1 MCWHCIFFFAFRLY
15 QTSFSV
21 FFLSF
26 VAEVCLLFS
35 FICIQFLLLSTF
47 ELIMDTT
54 NTHKNTHAHPLAATR
69 LTLYWQEISVYFHLN
84 KFTTN
89 AMFLQNTMDTTVW
102 LWRWKLKNS
111 CCFFFKK
118 GEVICKWFL
127 QMGFCLVYLNFI
139 KQMNSCEVLQMQV
152 LNMPTELFLA
162 LNIESK
168 GKFPT
173 LNNS

>member
-1 MCWHCIFFFAFRLY
+1 MSDVWAVGTAANSLLMFSGRNRLQHSSNIPLPPTCVGTAFFFFAFRLY

-111 CCFFFKK
+111 CCFFFLKR
-118 GEVICKWFL
+118 WSDL
-127 QMGFCLVYLNFI
+127 
-139 KQMNSCEVLQMQV
+139 
-152 LNMPTELFLA
+152 
-162 LNIESK
+162 
-168 GKFPT
+168 
-173 LNNS
+173 